1 MELEVRMLRNDRER
15 RVVMVDLSSAT
26 KDGYRMYWL
35 ETGDILERNKWELV
49 IKIELSSGLTG
60 QVHSRPF
67 LVTTPQYHKK
77 RHDEGV

>member
-15 RVVMVDLSSAT
+15 QVVIVDLSSAT
-26 KDGYRMYWL
+26 KDGFGVYWL
-35 ETGDILERNKWELV
+35 ETGDILERNKWVLI

-60 QVHSRPF
+60 QVQSRPF
-67 LVTTPQYHKK
+67 LVTTPEYYKK

>member
-15 RVVMVDLSSAT
+15 RVVIADLSSAT
-26 KDGYRMYWL
+26 KDGYRVYWL

-67 LVTTPQYHKK
+67 LVTTRQYHKK